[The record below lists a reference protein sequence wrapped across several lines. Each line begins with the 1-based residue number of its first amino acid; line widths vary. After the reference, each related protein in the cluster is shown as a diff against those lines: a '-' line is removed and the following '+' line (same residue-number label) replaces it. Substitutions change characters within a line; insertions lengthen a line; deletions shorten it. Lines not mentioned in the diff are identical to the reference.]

1 MLCQNTA
8 NYCFF
13 EYRLRGLKK
22 MNYILNYVWLFKSPR
37 FFKWNLILLCCFF
50 VQINV
55 HASISEQKDTIKASF
70 SITDIQ
76 NIDSVSYRVT
86 INAGKIHGLIKK
98 QGIVLTRYDANDLE
112 RNNQIIGSIEINKI
126 SDSSCT
132 GVFTFYAGMQ
142 KFGLKPY
149 DLSYVYLA
157 VPKNMYR
164 GILLEMA
171 KINLFLKGST
181 TPFTYEDLKPLYSW
195 QTIFSLRSQE
205 DELAVISKLKEVAIN
220 TGEMF
225 RGQEEDHDMFKI
237 VYENGKFKGYNVLE
251 ILELTTEIDVLMYL
265 EYVSEYPYKYMG
277 VDFRFDETYATWAI
291 NETPLTSKAGKVLQA
306 YISYLLKNNMLKGN
320 SEVMK
325 YYLDNIEE
333 TPEGWIENLNL
344 SDSIPIYVSLL
355 EYVHTQNV
363 PLFADAINLKVG
375 NLYQIKEKPIEAI
388 PYFTEVIE
396 SNSDSLNIAYAYWYR
411 ANSNSTLLEYQ
422 KAIADYDTVI
432 ARLKYSGA
440 YGSKG
445 WILIK
450 TGKWRDAKEPVAK
463 AYSLDPTSFS
473 WAINAGHAMLL
484 SNQFDSANFYYNVA
498 VNNVK
503 SLDEYYLGIED
514 FDLFI
519 ANGWYE
525 AECKAIKKNFEE
537 RIKIDS
543 VFNKIKSKECFN
555 NFLSSQETKWG
566 LTNLD
571 SAIYFASILP
581 QPDYA
586 QIRKYKRW
594 KAYSLFSLKRYAE
607 SYQVYLEAL
616 QLNIANLNN
625 EDLLLEDYTDLAT
638 TAEILNNEE
647 LTKLYKELQNN
658 LERKIGMVGTSKN
671 LFFFGAASQST
682 NQIALNAFRDS
693 LISKNNVLYYDK
705 FSESASKTNSLIK
718 LRNFV
723 QAGKEND
730 VLMFYFTGNSY
741 NKNGKKGFV
750 FGQDSVSTQ
759 SLISELLFVPM
770 QNLLII
776 LDADDI
782 GFIEEFIAY
791 KNQLFSESKTANIE
805 IITTNKKRHFLES
818 KNSST
823 IGFSL
828 LEKVK
833 KDKTISTNNLKQELE
848 QGLEKNALYF
858 NLSSY
863 SSGNSFVLYKAQEQN
878 QVISKRGMRGIE
890 VEPIRDEQLSAASKE
905 NSVAIVIGVGDYT
918 HWDKLKNPK
927 NDATALHKILSEKYG
942 FNSKLLLD
950 PSIAEIEAMLR
961 SIKHVN
967 AESIVVFFAG
977 HGYFEEE
984 TQQGYIVGRD
994 SKLPKDDPN
1003 MSTYYSHNRLVAML
1017 ENLYATS
1024 NVLLVIDACFSG
1036 TIESESNT
1044 MGEGVCNQA
1053 DGKGLSKDMYSDISD
1068 SLFLLQNLGCPT
1080 FKYITSGG
1088 KEYVPDGNK
1097 EHSPFAAKLLESLEQ
1112 NSGIGNDAI
1121 LTYTEIRMHLQR
1133 VNPQPRYGRFGRDFS
1148 SSEFLLLRQK

>member
-1 MLCQNTA
+1 
-8 NYCFF
+8 
-13 EYRLRGLKK
+13 
-22 MNYILNYVWLFKSPR
+22 
-37 FFKWNLILLCCFF
+37 
-50 VQINV
+50 
-55 HASISEQKDTIKASF
+55 
-70 SITDIQ
+70 
-76 NIDSVSYRVT
+76 
-86 INAGKIHGLIKK
+86 
-98 QGIVLTRYDANDLE
+98 
-112 RNNQIIGSIEINKI
+112 
-126 SDSSCT
+126 
-132 GVFTFYAGMQ
+132 
-142 KFGLKPY
+142 
-149 DLSYVYLA
+149 
-157 VPKNMYR
+157 
-164 GILLEMA
+164 
-171 KINLFLKGST
+171 
-181 TPFTYEDLKPLYSW
+181 
-195 QTIFSLRSQE
+195 
-205 DELAVISKLKEVAIN
+205 
-220 TGEMF
+220 
-225 RGQEEDHDMFKI
+225 
-237 VYENGKFKGYNVLE
+237 
-251 ILELTTEIDVLMYL
+251 
-265 EYVSEYPYKYMG
+265 
-277 VDFRFDETYATWAI
+277 
-291 NETPLTSKAGKVLQA
+291 
-306 YISYLLKNNMLKGN
+306 
-320 SEVMK
+320 
-325 YYLDNIEE
+325 
-333 TPEGWIENLNL
+333 
-344 SDSIPIYVSLL
+344 
-355 EYVHTQNV
+355 
-363 PLFADAINLKVG
+363 
-375 NLYQIKEKPIEAI
+375 
-388 PYFTEVIE
+388 
-396 SNSDSLNIAYAYWYR
+396 
-411 ANSNSTLLEYQ
+411 
-422 KAIADYDTVI
+422 
-432 ARLKYSGA
+432 
-440 YGSKG
+440 
-445 WILIK
+445 
-450 TGKWRDAKEPVAK
+450 
-463 AYSLDPTSFS
+463 
-473 WAINAGHAMLL
+473 
-484 SNQFDSANFYYNVA
+484 
-498 VNNVK
+498 
-503 SLDEYYLGIED
+503 
-514 FDLFI
+514 
-519 ANGWYE
+519 
-525 AECKAIKKNFEE
+525 
-537 RIKIDS
+537 
-543 VFNKIKSKECFN
+543 
-555 NFLSSQETKWG
+555 
-566 LTNLD
+566 
-571 SAIYFASILP
+571 LP
-581 QPDYA
+581 QPDFA

-616 QLNIANLNN
+616 QLNIANLNS